1 MNDHIMAIFKRYDY
15 YDFIRGGLRL
25 SVFSE
30 YKIKQPKICQNC
42 IWGNWDGLKQFCSK
56 QTCIKEIP
64 PLMVNN
70 SYAVTYPID
79 VSTRA

>member
-30 YKIKQPKICQNC
+30 YEYSGAK
-42 IWGNWDGLKQFCSK
+42 
-56 QTCIKEIP
+56 
-64 PLMVNN
+64 
-70 SYAVTYPID
+70 
-79 VSTRA
+79 